1 MSKFAPHVPESL
13 INAVSLI
20 LGEAKVEPDAPDAAA
35 VARRKALQAIKDR
48 QEDEKA
54 EKGEDKPKNASTKV
68 AGHQYGGAKQK
79 HEPEIEEEL
88 KGNQH
93 KIDANKNGK
102 IDADDFK
109 KLRGEELKGNQHKI
123 DANKNGK
130 IDSHDFKLLRGKKK
144 ANEDIELDERELS
157 PAEADKKEKYV
168 KSMKKGLPGFEKRYG
183 DKAKNVMYATATK
196 LAKNEGYY
204 KNIDIENQEK
214 AEKAKKDSPF
224 TPDKPHAP
232 IATAGKRGYGPS
244 AAKHLAKLGM
254 KGLNKE
260 ETVTEGTGGPIYTKP
275 LVKLGDLL
283 ARAKDMR
290 NIKQATIV
298 TPKSENEVVLKK
310 EETEQIDEYSNTR
323 RADMPIKFPGA
334 DPKRKPLGGGGLP
347 DHNGRP
353 IKDVK
358 EEVEQI
364 HEEMSPR
371 DASNKATIKSML
383 AKKEDDNQDSD
394 NQYDAH
400 KNAALAHK
408 IARDKYEKGS
418 KEYNDHDKQHKHHL
432 EVIGEE
438 SIKETMMGKA
448 GCTSEDDKKKA
459 EKPVDYDKPTIFR
472 KVNDWRKSNP
482 AHLPKPT
489 KEEFV
494 SEAHF
499 MEIPSDVK
507 KEIKKHIDNDDHD
520 AARSAAVKAGYWS
533 HFNHL
538 VSAAAHSSHMDH
550 DTHHTDIKQ
559 LHPYMSD
566 YLSDKKTNESVEQL
580 DEVGDTKAGREKL
593 AKVANRAVGDTTKD
607 KSRLIKKI
615 DKKLYGNPDLR
626 YKSEGFNTFKG
637 VAAEIKAGTFNR
649 SKPDP
654 ELAKQKKKDLE
665 SSFENKTKKRTEEVS
680 IDETAVLDKYIR
692 SMGYD
697 PQHLDKNKKVMFA
710 KTNAF
715 KTYAT
720 SQRTEGLYDG
730 GQKGT
735 QDIDTHMSPGAT
747 ARG

>member
-102 IDADDFK
+102 ID
-109 KLRGEELKGNQHKI
+109 
-123 DANKNGK
+123 
-130 IDSHDFKLLRGKKK
+130 SHDFKLLRGKKK
-144 ANEDIELDERELS
+144 ANEDIELDEALPPGVTPPPKYTSKPKVTGVPRDSMKTKQVGITTTSHGTPAPITKRVAEEAEQVDERELS

-168 KSMKKGLPGFEKRYG
+168 KSMKKGLAGFKARYG
-183 DKAKNVMYATATK
+183 SKAKNVMYATATK
-196 LAKNEGYY
+196 MAKNEETVNEGIVNHADIAKELVKKHGKDVSMDHIDDYIDGADDAHKVDKREVLHHIKLLQDMKYEGYY

-260 ETVTEGTGGPIYTKP
+260 EAVVEGTGGPIYTKP

-310 EETEQIDEYSNTR
+310 EETEQVD
-323 RADMPIKFPGA
+323 
-334 DPKRKPLGGGGLP
+334 
-347 DHNGRP
+347 
-353 IKDVK
+353 
-358 EEVEQI
+358 
-364 HEEMSPR
+364 
-371 DASNKATIKSML
+371 
-383 AKKEDDNQDSD
+383 
-394 NQYDAH
+394 
-400 KNAALAHK
+400 
-408 IARDKYEKGS
+408 
-418 KEYNDHDKQHKHHL
+418 
-432 EVIGEE
+432 
-438 SIKETMMGKA
+438 ETMMGKA

-459 EKPVDYDKPTIFR
+459 EKPVDYDKPTFLR

-482 AHLPKPT
+482 KFQPKKLPMSKAAGALAA
-489 KEEFV
+489 EEFV

-520 AARSAAVKAGYWS
+520 AARSTAVKAGYWA

-566 YLSDKKTNESVEQL
+566 YLSDKKTNESVELDESAGDKLLRAANEYKQSSPEYHKRMIKYHDHMVDVHYDNKQKRSEHEENIRHHESELTKLKEEVEQL

-615 DKKLYGNPDLR
+615 DKKLYSNPDLR
-626 YKSEGFNTFKG
+626 YKSK
-637 VAAEIKAGTFNR
+637 
-649 SKPDP
+649 
-654 ELAKQKKKDLE
+654 
-665 SSFENKTKKRTEEVS
+665 TEEVS
-680 IDETAVLDKYIR
+680 IDETATLDKYIR

-710 KTNAF
+710 KTNAY
-715 KTYAT
+715 KTFAS
-720 SQRTEGLYDG
+720 SQKTEGLYDG